1 MTNSELS
8 NEFDVLYNN
17 ITSNQAPGL
26 NGYEK
31 SVFLTKAQSQLV
43 NEYFNSRTDGFGGGF
58 DGSQKRQYDF
68 SSLTRVSNLY
78 ELNTFKERI
87 SDIEKLDKRS
97 KVFLFPKDYY
107 LAVNEILT
115 DSKRQYSVI
124 PISHIEYQRL
134 MSKPYNFPIK
144 RRAWRLFTD
153 KKDCNYFHEYAKV
166 VGEDAESMVDTT
178 ADYTFMSGWADNK
191 RNLSIKIAFV
201 ADLGSEAIDTYL
213 ANPDLMEVPSILY
226 PDLHSPEIYVQEGT
240 IFFSTYINDTFQS
253 FVIECD
259 SGWKDSSTTYSAH
272 VTLRCLES
280 FKYDDEEVL
289 ELIKTGSTLAKYY
302 LDSKNLWDANWDA
315 VKAIT
320 HTDGFQMCSAPSQF
334 EEFSKVGGKTF
345 TTTVVQAPIA
355 EIIGKFDRV
364 PTYQLRYVKTLKPI
378 ILEDLDTYGE
388 ELYISGYFKIM
399 ECELP
404 EETHQEILER
414 AVILAKIAWQGGTST
429 QAQSKE

>member
-26 NGYEK
+26 NEYEK

-43 NEYFNSRTDGFGGGF
+43 NEYFNNRTDGFGGGF

-78 ELNTFKERI
+78 ELNTFKDRI

-115 DSKRQYSVI
+115 DSKKQYSVI
-124 PISHIEYQRL
+124 PINHIEYQRL
-134 MSKPYNFPIK
+134 MSKPYNLPIK
-144 RRAWRLFTD
+144 RGAWRLLTD
-153 KKDCNYFHEYAKV
+153 KKNCNYYHEYAKV
-166 VGEDAESMVDTT
+166 EEDKEST
-178 ADYTFMSGWADNK
+178 ADYTFLSGWADNK
-191 RNLSIKIAFV
+191 RNMSITIISR
-201 ADLGSEAIDTYL
+201 LIESGPSIDESL
-213 ANPDLMEVPSILY
+213 IIEVPNITLSDGTHPRVYVEDKYIYFFTKIGNASTWNL
-226 PDLHSPEIYVQEGT
+226 LH
-240 IFFSTYINDTFQS
+240 
-253 FVIECD
+253 CD
-259 SGWKDSSTTYSAH
+259 SGWSGDRQTYEVK
-272 VTLRCLES
+272 VTLQSGATL
-280 FKYDDEEVL
+280 DDEDTVEYL
-289 ELIKTGSTLAKYY
+289 KTGFELANYYVKSTKQEHM
-302 LDSKNLWDANWDA
+302 DWETIKSM
-315 VKAIT
+315 T
-320 HTDGFQMCSAPSQF
+320 HTEGFHLCSAPGKF
-334 EEFSKVGGKTF
+334 YEFSRTKVTGGQTMYLGKTF
-345 TTTVVQAPIA
+345 TTEVVQIPIA

-388 ELYISGYFKIM
+388 ELSISGYSKIT

-414 AVILAKIAWQGGTST
+414 AVTLAKIAWQGGTST